1 VEFTGSQSI
10 AAPRTAVWNALNDP
24 AVLQRCLPGCQS
36 IERTTGDEFRFV
48 MLTAIGALRARFNGI
63 LRLTEAN
70 APQSCV
76 MVFEG
81 KDPAMGFGKGSARVE
96 LQEVNN
102 ATELRYVAQAQLG
115 GKLAQVGSRLI
126 DNIAKKIS
134 DDFFV
139 AFNKQV
145 MLPVSTPVVEL
156 AAAAASPAPA
166 AVPGTPAVAAAASA
180 TPAAAAAAAAPATPA
195 AFAAPAAPF
204 RLPITDLVPWWA
216 WLATGGVIGAAA
228 LHWIGGR

>member
-10 AAPRTAVWNALNDP
+10 AAPRVAVWNALNDP

-48 MLTAIGALRARFNGI
+48 MLAAIGALRAKFNGI
-63 LRLTEAN
+63 LRLTEAQ

-76 MVFEG
+76 LVFEG
-81 KDPAMGFGKGSARVE
+81 KDPAMGFGKGTARVE
-96 LQEVNN
+96 LQEVGN

-126 DNIAKKIS
+126 DNIARKIS

-145 MLPVSTPVVEL
+145 MQPALIPALELTPALELIPALGSTP
-156 AAAAASPAPA
+156 APES
-166 AVPGTPAVAAAASA
+166 AAASA
-180 TPAAAAAAAAPATPA
+180 SGSPA
-195 AFAAPAAPF
+195 AFSAPAPPF
-204 RLPITDLVPWWA
+204 RLQITELVPWWA
-216 WLATGGVIGAAA
+216 WLAIGAVVGATA
-228 LHWIGGR
+228 LHWFGGS

>member
-10 AAPRTAVWNALNDP
+10 AAPRAAVWNALNDP

-48 MLTAIGALRARFNGI
+48 MLAAIGALRARFNGI
-63 LRLTEAN
+63 LRLTEAQ

-76 MVFEG
+76 LVFEG
-81 KDPAMGFGKGSARVE
+81 KDPAMGFGKGTARVE
-96 LQEVNN
+96 LQEAGN

-134 DDFFV
+134 DDFFA

-145 MLPVSTPVVEL
+145 MQPVPTPVLGPTADLE
-156 AAAAASPAPA
+156 P
-166 AVPGTPAVAAAASA
+166 TAASA
-180 TPAAAAAAAAPATPA
+180 SASPA
-195 AFAAPAAPF
+195 AFAALAAPF
-204 RLPITDLVPWWA
+204 RLQITELVPWWA
-216 WLATGGVIGAAA
+216 WLAIGAVVGATA
-228 LHWIGGR
+228 LHWFGGS

>member
-48 MLTAIGALRARFNGI
+48 MLAAIGALRAKFNGV
-63 LRLTEAN
+63 LRLTEAQP
-70 APQSCV
+70 PQSCV
-76 MVFEG
+76 LVFEG

-145 MLPVSTPVVEL
+145 MQPASIPALEPTLVPEPTRALEPT
-156 AAAAASPAPA
+156 AAS
-166 AVPGTPAVAAAASA
+166 VSASP
-180 TPAAAAAAAAPATPA
+180 T
-195 AFAAPAAPF
+195 AFAAPVAPF
-204 RLPITDLVPWWA
+204 RVQITEMVPWWA
-216 WLATGGVIGAAA
+216 WLAIGVVVGAAA
-228 LHWIGGR
+228 LHWFGGS

>member
-10 AAPRTAVWNALNDP
+10 AAPRIAVWNALNDP

-48 MLTAIGALRARFNGI
+48 MLAAIGALRARFNGI
-63 LRLTEAN
+63 LRLTEAQ

-76 MVFEG
+76 LVFEG

-139 AFNKQV
+139 AFNEQV
-145 MLPVSTPVVEL
+145 MLPAPIPALESARVPEPTLALEPTAARVS
-156 AAAAASPAPA
+156 ASPA
-166 AVPGTPAVAAAASA
+166 
-180 TPAAAAAAAAPATPA
+180 
-195 AFAAPAAPF
+195 AFTVPAAPF
-204 RLPITDLVPWWA
+204 RVQITELVPWWA
-216 WLATGGVIGAAA
+216 WLAIGAVVGAAA
-228 LHWIGGR
+228 LHWFGGS